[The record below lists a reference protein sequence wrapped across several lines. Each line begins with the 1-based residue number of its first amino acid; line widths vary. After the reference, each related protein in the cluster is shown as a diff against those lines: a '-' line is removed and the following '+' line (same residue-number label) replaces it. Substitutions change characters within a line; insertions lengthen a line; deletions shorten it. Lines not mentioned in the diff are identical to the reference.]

1 MMTSYDSSPYAAFFF
16 LIFNILGIYFLMAL
30 FLAVVYNRYSE
41 HVEEIVRLWIAQR
54 ESAAGLAVN
63 SLLYSPPRTSI

>member
-1 MMTSYDSSPYAAFFF
+1 MTSYDSSPYAALFF

-41 HVEEIVRLWIAQR
+41 HVEGRVKKWINKRQ
-54 ESAAGLAVN
+54 AAATLAV
-63 SLLYSPPRTSI
+63 